1 MQAKLTPIPLPI
13 IVHPMW
19 TDVPEKMR
27 LLIEKQRAENS
38 NANAAT
44 DAEALMYLSSSSQ
57 VAPLDHDFYK
67 IMAHLFC
74 KCFPEHKEIFDGE
87 NTELDGYLLHRLQHL
102 KEWLRRS
109 QTRRRKL

>member
-1 MQAKLTPIPLPI
+1 
-13 IVHPMW
+13 MW

-67 IMAHLFC
+67 IMAHLSANASLNTR
-74 KCFPEHKEIFDGE
+74 KIFDGE